1 MKNKKIRSCSSGDAS
16 FQFHNSFGIDIPVQL
31 PQKQILYSNRPLVPT
46 TMAPPPP
53 DHTVPRC
60 VGSTPAAFYAAECLM
75 GFPQLD
81 RQFDSLSQ
89 FSCSGTAPYR
99 PSEPRFPIATCEQ
112 NNLVSRQSDTLE
124 SIVNFP
130 LQQNCSPMFSH
141 EMHKFLHKDSQSSSI
156 GCNMQKKSLQ
166 DRNLCY
172 WNEKRPL
179 RPSPRVQPEVSE
191 PSKTRIRWTQDLH
204 EKFVESVN
212 RLGGAE
218 KATPKGILKQ
228 MHSEGLTIYHVKSH
242 LQKYRIAKYMP
253 ETSIGKSER
262 STSSASSSEAE
273 QLDPNTGM
281 QITEA
286 LRIQLEVQKHLHEQ
300 LEVQRKL
307 QMRIEEQGRKLQKM
321 FEEQLKTEANIF
333 KSENVLYSENS
344 DIIFHNDDK
353 NDRTVSSGEGSKN
366 PQFQSKIS

>member
-1 MKNKKIRSCSSGDAS
+1 MS
-16 FQFHNSFGIDIPVQL
+16 V
-31 PQKQILYSNRPLVPT
+31 
-46 TMAPPPP
+46 
-53 DHTVPRC
+53 
-60 VGSTPAAFYAAECLM
+60 
-75 GFPQLD
+75 
-81 RQFDSLSQ
+81 
-89 FSCSGTAPYR
+89 
-99 PSEPRFPIATCEQ
+99 
-112 NNLVSRQSDTLE
+112 
-124 SIVNFP
+124 
-130 LQQNCSPMFSH
+130 
-141 EMHKFLHKDSQSSSI
+141 
-156 GCNMQKKSLQ
+156 
-166 DRNLCY
+166 
-172 WNEKRPL
+172 
-179 RPSPRVQPEVSE
+179 

-228 MHSEGLTIYHVKSH
+228 MNSEGLTIYHVKSH

-253 ETSIGKSER
+253 ETSVGKSER
-262 STSSASSSEAE
+262 STSSASSGEAE

-333 KSENVLYSENS
+333 KSGNVLDSENS

-353 NDRTVSSGEGSKN
+353 NDTTVSSGEGSKN

>member
-1 MKNKKIRSCSSGDAS
+1 M
-16 FQFHNSFGIDIPVQL
+16 
-31 PQKQILYSNRPLVPT
+31 T
-46 TMAPPPP
+46 PPPP
-53 DHTVPRC
+53 DHTVSRC

-81 RQFDSLSQ
+81 RQFDNLSQ
-89 FSCSGTAPYR
+89 FSCSGTVPYR
-99 PSEPRFPIATCEQ
+99 PPESRFPIATCEQ
-112 NNLVSRQSDTLE
+112 NSLVPRQSNTLE
-124 SIVNFP
+124 SIVNLP
-130 LQQNCSPMFSH
+130 LQQNCNPMFSH
-141 EMHKFLHKDSQSSSI
+141 EMQKNSQSSSI
-156 GCNMQKKSLQ
+156 GCNTQNYSLQ

-172 WNEKRPL
+172 RNEKRPL
-179 RPSPRVQPEVSE
+179 RPSPSVQPEVSV

-228 MHSEGLTIYHVKSH
+228 MNSEGLTIYHVKSH

-253 ETSIGKSER
+253 ETSVGKSER
-262 STSSASSSEAE
+262 STSSASSGEAE

-333 KSENVLYSENS
+333 KSGNVLDSENS

-353 NDRTVSSGEGSKN
+353 NDTTVSSGEGSKN